1 MSPIDNA
8 NMYGAITRAELAKML
23 ANWAKDKGQTPD
35 TSVACNF
42 TDTASVKGDLA
53 VAIVESCQLGLMG
66 QGISAFRPY
75 DTISRAEFGTALSR
89 ALWGNQYEG
98 GTPYYAKHLDAL
110 KAAGIMTQI
119 ANAESTKEVRGYV
132 MLMLMRSEGNEAVV
146 DCDDPMTVIACTTN
160 TDACPAACRENAGD
174 NTDTVVK
181 AGDLAVTAKPA
192 ADRKVIVPT
201 EGDDYALSDTD
212 TLSFKSSEEVS
223 ITKVTLERY
232 GYSSNDGIKV
242 SLEDENGNVIAEPKA
257 LDSKGQAKLSIKK
270 DYRAVDGSLNATVV
284 VSATS
289 ALKVG
294 STIGFKVIAVESSAE
309 NLNLD
314 NYKPY
319 TYDVVAY
326 DGSQIS
332 FTVRW
337 ASKEYNYE
345 AGKSYEIAKFQV
357 KAPADTAILARGFT
371 LKNDGE
377 LDLNEFLDKVTV
389 TFDGEKVDGLKY
401 NTNKNKEL
409 IISFDEVE
417 IAAKKNGTFVVNM
430 TLADDFDEYN
440 KAVHA
445 YIASYDKFS
454 AVDKKTESRV
464 RISNDM
470 EATSWAE
477 SWPTYTFKGGKIK
490 ITNTKLGRIE
500 AAYGS
505 EDVVVAEG
513 KVTTSESLDNG
524 TFKIKVNNAVV
535 KSGNDNLVAIEKFT
549 MYVNGEEYDANKDK
563 TVVSYTD
570 KDNNYAEFTFEGVEI
585 EESGKIQF
593 KVDLVDSE
601 LINNLEMSFSSF
613 GSFTKLEYV
622 ESNTSA
628 KDEVS
633 GSISFSKLKVQPAK
647 AALKNNLDKDQEFI
661 KGESERKVIFDGTYT
676 AKKGDV
682 TLTEFVLSKSATAAD
697 AARVTFYVTVG
708 DEEADADAT
717 FNSTDKEMRATNTL
731 NDIVVKNGE
740 SVKVVVEAEVD
751 WNGTGSLGTY
761 TLALHGEDD
770 NGIAAGNAQAKAKAM
785 KVVEEGSVKVEAG
798 SSSKTVLYKASR
810 AVLAQ
815 FTVKPSNADTVDI
828 ESITFDLK
836 DGDKVLKPSDLDV
849 TLEWGNDGDSL
860 DSDDDTKFDYSL
872 NETAQSAGI
881 AFKVVLNEEYN
892 GTLAI
897 SNLKVNNK
905 AVSKEFVNKF
915 ENAVVRII
923 SMDNNG
929 GTTTFHF
936 DVEADNDVDVSD
948 LTLTFDGNK
957 IAAKTVEGDIDSTT
971 TLEVAGIADTPVM
984 VSSISY
990 RVADENVGGKCDD
1003 NTTTDKTECEAKV
1016 KTPAEEAQDA
1026 KCAAP
1031 YELNGDSSACVASG
1045 TLLAAAFDAG
1055 SSEEVSDNTCADPYV
1070 LNNDGTGCVA
1080 DGAKLTAAYTEA
1092 KEAKPATYYKWTP
1105 DSYRTVTIYKEKT
1118 WTEPGFP
1125 DFFKVRHEGKDLN
1138 AQVFASN
1145 SK

>member
-1 MSPIDNA
+1 MQRCINVFGLKEREKLLRD
-8 NMYGAITRAELAKML
+8 EL
-23 ANWAKDKGQTPD
+23 
-35 TSVACNF
+35 
-42 TDTASVKGDLA
+42 
-53 VAIVESCQLGLMG
+53 
-66 QGISAFRPY
+66 
-75 DTISRAEFGTALSR
+75 
-89 ALWGNQYEG
+89 
-98 GTPYYAKHLDAL
+98 
-110 KAAGIMTQI
+110 
-119 ANAESTKEVRGYV
+119 YV

-146 DCDDPMTVIACTTN
+146 DCDDPMTVIACTTD
-160 TDACPAACRENAGD
+160 TDACPAACKENAGD

-242 SLEDENGNVIAEPKA
+242 SLEDENGNVIADAKS
-257 LDSKGQAKLSIKK
+257 LDSKGQVKLSIKK
-270 DYRAVDGSLNATVV
+270 DYRAVDGNLNATVV
-284 VSATS
+284 VSATND
-289 ALKVG
+289 LKVG

-326 DGSQIS
+326 DGSAIS

-371 LKNDGE
+371 LKNAGD
-377 LDLNEFLDKVTV
+377 LDLNDFLDKVTV

-401 NTNKNKEL
+401 STNKSKEL
-409 IISFDEVE
+409 VISFDEVE

-430 TLADDFDEYN
+430 TLTDDFDEYN
-440 KAVHA
+440 KTVNA
-445 YIASYDKFS
+445 YIASTDKFS

-470 EATSWAE
+470 TAASWLEA
-477 SWPTYTFKGGKIK
+477 WPTYTFKGGKIK

-513 KVTTSESLDNG
+513 NITTSESLDNWKF
-524 TFKIKVNNAVV
+524 TIKVNNVV
-535 KSGNDNLVAIEKFT
+535 VREGNTDYVAIEKFT
-549 MYVNGEEYDANKDK
+549 MYVNGEEYDGTKG
-563 TVVSYTD
+563 TPSYTSPD
-570 KDNNYAEFTFEGVEI
+570 DNYVEYTFEGVEI

-593 KVDLVDSE
+593 KVDLVDHE
-601 LINNLEMSFSSF
+601 RFNNLEMSFSTF
-613 GSFTKLEYV
+613 GKFTKLEYS
-622 ESNTSA
+622 ESSSSA
-628 KDEVS
+628 VSEVS

-647 AALKNNLDKDQEFI
+647 ASLKNTLDKDVEFI

-708 DEEADADAT
+708 DDEADADAT

-770 NGIAAGNAQAKAKAM
+770 NGVAAGNAQAKAKAM

-815 FTVKPSNADTVDI
+815 FTVKPSNADSVDI

-836 DGDKVLKPSDLDV
+836 DGEKVLEPSDVDV
-849 TLEWGNDGDSL
+849 TLEWGNDGDNL
-860 DSDDDTKFDYSL
+860 DPDSDTEFDFSL

-948 LTLTFDGNK
+948 LTLTFDGDK
-957 IAAKTVEGDIDSTT
+957 ITAKTVEGDIDSTT

-990 RVADENVGGKCDD
+990 RVVDENVDGVCKEGSTETDLTKEACVNVPYTAAEATAYNNALPDAVKEGGV
-1003 NTTTDKTECEAKV
+1003 KV
-1016 KTPAEEAQDA
+1016 NGDCADTEEACTETDDTT
-1026 KCAAP
+1026 
-1031 YELNGDSSACVASG
+1031 Y
-1045 TLLAAAFDAG
+1045 
-1055 SSEEVSDNTCADPYV
+1055 
-1070 LNNDGTGCVA
+1070 
-1080 DGAKLTAAYTEA
+1080 TAAEA
-1092 KEAKPATYYKWTP
+1092 TAYNNALSDAVKEGDTKVSRTWTP
-1105 DSYRTVTIYKEKT
+1105 DEYRTVTIYKEKT